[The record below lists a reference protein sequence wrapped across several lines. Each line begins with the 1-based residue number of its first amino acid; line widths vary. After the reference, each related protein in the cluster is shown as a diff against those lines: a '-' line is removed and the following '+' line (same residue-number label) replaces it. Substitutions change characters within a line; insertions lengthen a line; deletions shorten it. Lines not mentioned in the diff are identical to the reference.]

1 MSRVVFVDFEP
12 TVIDEVRILT
22 DVAVVLDNCR
32 RSLEMAGR
40 LRLDGWAAA
49 ARLQLCFFRNTTSLV
64 NVCPYGTATGEAGA
78 AGVGPSM
85 GTDGACVV

>member
-1 MSRVVFVDFEP
+1 M
-12 TVIDEVRILT
+12 
-22 DVAVVLDNCR
+22 LDNNATYDTRR

-49 ARLQLCFFRNTTSLV
+49 ARLQLCFFRSTTSLV

-85 GTDGACVV
+85 GTGGACVV